1 MTKVVLFSLF
11 ASACFAIPAK
21 AEDPL
26 KIEVA
31 VKVPATNFKVQ
42 IEEVRKVGEELW
54 VLSRVFFEE
63 ETGGDLVIEVRDS
76 VFVRPVG
83 FPVKH
88 FVMGSEWSRTD
99 PKKETYLPKERMS
112 DEEWK
117 GAEVI
122 WKRAVKRE

>member
-1 MTKVVLFSLF
+1 MTKVVLFSVF
-11 ASACFAIPAK
+11 ASACLAVSAK

-31 VKVPATNFKVQ
+31 VKVPATNYKIQ

-54 VLSRVFFEE
+54 VLSRVFFDEE
-63 ETGGDLVIEVRDS
+63 IGGDLVIEVKDKI
-76 VFVRPVG
+76 FVRPVG

-99 PKKETYLPKERMS
+99 PKTETYLPEERMA
-112 DEEWK
+112 DEKWK
-117 GAEVI
+117 DAEVI
-122 WKRAVKRE
+122 WKRAGKRE